1 MTARTCVSFLDCLL
15 LLLHKWN
22 VVNAAIILEETPCAA
37 RSPEV
42 NSSIE
47 SIGDGPWLLR
57 RLDGTNW
64 CPSRRSFSISSQMIQ
79 MQWRPMHS
87 VSPDVASLGTR
98 SMVCFI
104 RQGKSAFAVSHPSR
118 QQSSED
124 LEMVSRIAF
133 GAQSRAEHT
142 KETSLYISVERL
154 CWHLVTTLG
163 DKELNE
169 IIPRFSPVSEGRFG
183 GIMESVE
190 LIELEVDCLSKRY
203 LLKYAQSWIGF
214 CFDSGSVISWM
225 IAMPCV
231 VFLLQDWWD
240 HPRR

>member
-1 MTARTCVSFLDCLL
+1 MLLNVSHITVAWPEIHSRLICTQLQYHQTCFRYNPDDREGMCFIFGLFAFLL
-15 LLLHKWN
+15 LYKWN
-22 VVNAAIILEETPCAA
+22 VVNAATILEKPPCAA

-57 RLDGTNW
+57 RLDGTS

-79 MQWRPMHS
+79 MLWRPMHS

-124 LEMVSRIAF
+124 LEMISRIAF
-133 GAQSRAEHT
+133 GAQSRAENT
-142 KETSLYISVERL
+142 KETSLYISVI
-154 CWHLVTTLG
+154 CFVFW
-163 DKELNE
+163 
-169 IIPRFSPVSEGRFG
+169 SASFG
-183 GIMESVE
+183 AWKGSVE
-190 LIELEVDCLSKRY
+190 DILWRLSETK
-203 LLKYAQSWIGF
+203 SWT
-214 CFDSGSVISWM
+214 
-225 IAMPCV
+225 
-231 VFLLQDWWD
+231 
-240 HPRR
+240 R